1 FTHLR
6 WNAGG
11 VPGQCPKTEK
21 NPLSLGGDWMS
32 KYMNRAAGRG
42 AKSHLHMQRQ
52 ALAVGV
58 AMVLAAATASA
69 QEANTASSDP
79 IELDTV
85 QVTGL
90 RGSLMRAQDLKQD
103 AEQIIDSVT
112 AQDIGA
118 LPDRSVTETL
128 KRVSG
133 VTVTG
138 FAARDDT
145 DHFSAEGSGVMI
157 RGLTFVRGELNGRD
171 VFSANGGRGI
181 SFEEVPAELMAGV
194 DVYKNPSAEIIE
206 GGLGG
211 TVNLR
216 TRMPFDEPGRK
227 IAGSIDYNRGD

>member
-1 FTHLR
+1 
-6 WNAGG
+6 
-11 VPGQCPKTEK
+11 
-21 NPLSLGGDWMS
+21 MS

-58 AMVLAAATASA
+58 AMVLAAATSSA
-69 QEANTASSDP
+69 QEANTASSDAV
-79 IELDTV
+79 ELDTV

-157 RGLTFVRGELNGRD
+157 PRPD
-171 VFSANGGRGI
+171 
-181 SFEEVPAELMAGV
+181 
-194 DVYKNPSAEIIE
+194 
-206 GGLGG
+206 
-211 TVNLR
+211 LR
-216 TRMPFDEPGRK
+216 PRRTERP
-227 IAGSIDYNRGD
+227 